1 MTSQTSNT
9 FVVLTTDGDQ
19 LEVAEARLL
28 GEILKASNI
37 DFSYSGINTQ
47 QLLDGGSGLT
57 YEEMQFVMKDN
68 PTTRILSMNLKQ
80 ELQSSEL
87 GM

>member
-1 MTSQTSNT
+1 M
-9 FVVLTTDGDQ
+9 LPTDRDQ
-19 LEVAEARLL
+19 LEKAEARLL

-47 QLLDGGSGLT
+47 QLLDGQCGLT
-57 YEEMQFVMKDN
+57 YGEMQFVLMDN
-68 PTTRILSMNLKQ
+68 PITRILSMNLKQ

-87 GM
+87 GMQCE